1 MAFLILAPSSRT
13 SAWEKEIRKAEPDLD
28 LRVWPDTGDPDE
40 VTFALCWKH
49 PPGVL
54 NRFSNLKCIASMGA
68 GVDHLLQDPAL
79 PEVPIVRVVDPSMAR
94 SMTEYLLMAVLFRMR
109 QLDRYWQDQLQ
120 RTWHP
125 RVPEQAASVRIGIM
139 GLGQLGSDAARAFF
153 SLRFPVSA
161 WSRTPKTVE
170 GIDTFCGEAG
180 FAPFLSGLRVLICL
194 LPLTD
199 RTRGILNRHTFEM
212 LPDGAYLVNSAR
224 GEHLVE
230 EDLLAALNSGK
241 LSGAC
246 LDVFHTEP
254 LPREHPFWGRPDITI
269 TPHISSLTNPK
280 AVCPGIVDNYRRMK
294 SGLPLR
300 HLVDRQRGY

>member
-40 VTFALCWKH
+40 VSFALCWKH

-139 GLGQLGSDAARAFF
+139 GLGQLGGDAARAFS
-153 SLRFPVSA
+153 SLHFPVA
-161 WSRTPKTVE
+161 GWSRTPKTLE
-170 GIDTFCGEAG
+170 GVDTFAGEAG
-180 FAPFLSGLRVLICL
+180 LASFLSGLRVLVCL
-194 LPLTD
+194 LPLTA
-199 RTRGILNRHTFEM
+199 RTRGILNRQTFEM

-230 EDLLAALNSGK
+230 EDLLAALDSGK

-246 LDVFHTEP
+246 LDVFLTEP
-254 LPREHPFWGRPDITI
+254 LPREHPFWGRPEITI

-280 AVCPGIVDNYRRMK
+280 AVCPGIVDNYRRMR

-300 HLVDRQRGY
+300 HLVDRKRGY

>member
-13 SAWEKEIRKAEPDLD
+13 SAWEKEIRKAQPDLD
-28 LRVWPDTGDPDE
+28 LRVWPDTGDPDD

-68 GVDHLLQDPAL
+68 GVDHLMQDRQL
-79 PEVPIVRVVDPSMAR
+79 PQVPVVRVVDPSMAR

-120 RTWHP
+120 RIWHP

-139 GLGQLGSDAARAFF
+139 GLGQLGSDAARAFS
-153 SLRFPVSA
+153 SLHFPVSA
-161 WSRTPKTVE
+161 WSRTPKTVD
-170 GIDTFCGEAG
+170 GVDTFSGEAG
-180 FAPFLSGLRVLICL
+180 FAPFLSRLRVLICL
-194 LPLTD
+194 LPLTEK
-199 RTRGILNRHTFEM
+199 TRGILNRQTFKL
-212 LPDGAYLVNSAR
+212 LPDGVYLINSAR

-230 EDLLAALNSGK
+230 EDLLTALDSGK

-246 LDVFHTEP
+246 LDVFRTEP
-254 LPREHPFWGRPDITI
+254 LPPEHPFWGRPEITI

-280 AVCPGIVDNYRRMK
+280 AVCPGIVDNYRRMQ

-300 HLVDRQRGY
+300 HLVDRKRGY